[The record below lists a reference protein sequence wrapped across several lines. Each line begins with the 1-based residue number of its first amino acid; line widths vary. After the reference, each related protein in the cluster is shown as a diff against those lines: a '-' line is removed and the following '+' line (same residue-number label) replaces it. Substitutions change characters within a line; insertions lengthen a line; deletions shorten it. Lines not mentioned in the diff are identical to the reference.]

1 MNKYETLK
9 KAKAK
14 ILEKT
19 QRKLQFN
26 ASDYEF
32 DEELLG
38 DYFDDAC
45 LIIQDWKRWSSLDGI
60 LTGRYDTDIVQF
72 IILSINAGGIEG
84 QSSSTTNGN
93 SKSFYGTPKDYLQ
106 SSIPQSV

>member
-14 ILEKT
+14 VLEKT

-45 LIIQDWKRWSSLDGI
+45 YIIQDWKKWNSLDGI
-60 LTGRYDTDIVQF
+60 LTGKYDTQIIQF
-72 IILSINAGGIEG
+72 IILSINAGGNEG
-84 QSSSTTNGN
+84 QSSVSANGS
-93 SKSFYGTPKDYLQ
+93 SKSFFGTPEDYLKA
-106 SSIPQSV
+106 SIPQSV